1 VIELPGLG
9 VGISVLL
16 YSTMRII
23 GSSPAKAASARY
35 EVNWKLE
42 VEVGCHV
49 DGDHSDRG
57 VIEDGCRAT

>member
-23 GSSPAKAASARY
+23 GSSPAKAASERY
-35 EVNWKLE
+35 QVIGSSKWK
-42 VEVGCHV
+42 VGCHV